1 MAYKQIR
8 STYVCVI
15 IVCLLVALS
24 AGGRCLPSAFAD
36 TGEYTSAITDLQK
49 DESFN
54 AADYP
59 SIANDYTIQVI
70 QIAESTRGE
79 LFVYTYQPCQEATK
93 LAATKINMSLSDS
106 PDGTKLNALTLVSS
120 EGVFCKYKV
129 DLFVVSTALIRYYN
143 ITSIYRK
150 FISGVDKESGTDNT
164 INGFAFAVGKCYKVT
179 TENGKVTYECK
190 AEDVVQIINPYAG
203 FLEYFDGYRFC
214 GWKHCHGHFVAFS
227 ADKQIDRLVQAD
239 VSYTSQKWYKKYS
252 MTGGT
257 QKWYDEPVNGN
268 STVNGVEKGGNDGGF
283 LAQRYE
289 WDRIQTVADFIAQ
302 EDLTDAMK
310 NSLKGAQWVLRFT
323 ETRRRVA
330 EEPLSTKSILYWTEV
345 TEVSVLR
352 LKFMTNGRVYNL
364 GAVSNE
370 VTGSGKPGNI
380 NTDEMLDLWDWLT
393 QETGVPQW
401 VWKTLF
407 SVVVI
412 AVVLLVLSLIFPPFA
427 QIMLVVL
434 KGIWWVICAPFKGIA
449 ALVQKI
455 KDKKD
460 GV

>member
-1 MAYKQIR
+1 MTNSKQSNR
-8 STYVCVI
+8 YVCVM
-15 IVCLLVALS
+15 IVCLLVVLS

-36 TGEYTSAITDLQK
+36 TSEYTSALTDLQK
-49 DESFN
+49 DASFN

-79 LFVYTYQPCQEATK
+79 LFVYTYQPCQEATRIT
-93 LAATKINMSLSDS
+93 ATKINMSLSDS
-106 PDGTKLNALTLVSS
+106 PDDTKLYALTLINS
-120 EGVFCKYKV
+120 EGVFCKYVV
-129 DLFVVSTALIRYYN
+129 DLFAASTASPRYYN
-143 ITSIYRK
+143 ITSIYRNR
-150 FISGVDKESGTDNT
+150 IEGIDKESGTDNT
-164 INGFAFAVGKCYKVT
+164 INGVAFAVGKCYKVT

-203 FLEYFDGYRFC
+203 FLEYFDGYEFC

-227 ADKQIDRLVQAD
+227 TDKQIDYLMEAD
-239 VSYTSQKWYKKYS
+239 VSYVAERWYKSYSMTSGSQKWCEETISDIVKIEGTE
-252 MTGGT
+252 TGGN
-257 QKWYDEPVNGN
+257 E
-268 STVNGVEKGGNDGGF
+268 GGF
-283 LAQRYE
+283 LAKRYE
-289 WDRIQTVADFIAQ
+289 WKRIQTVADFIAQ
-302 EDLTDAMK
+302 EDLTDDMK
-310 NSLKGAQWVLRFT
+310 SNLSGAQWVLRFLET
-323 ETRRRVA
+323 EYVESSTGVA
-330 EEPLSTKSILYWTEV
+330 SSDTWTELNS
-345 TEVSVLR
+345 VSVLR
-352 LKFMTNGRVYNL
+352 LKFITNGRVYNL

-370 VTGSGKPGNI
+370 VTGGDKPGNN
-380 NTDEMLDLWDWLT
+380 NTDEMLGLWDWLT

-401 VWKTLF
+401 FWKTLF

-460 GV
+460 GA